1 MAYVKVRVVRKSLGQ
16 ECPCRFDPGP
26 RYKSL
31 ITNIVIRLFLLNI
44 IYYYKISLIMITI
57 TEQYIKDYKDKL
69 DKIAK
74 SFDLDK
80 QEIIVE
86 ELTIKVSAPDFW
98 DDFENATTITKELNT
113 AKEKIKDVSHINML
127 IDDLETALMYYKEFE
142 GNDEEELVNL
152 ANDELIKEFKI
163 FENKYRFID
172 PTDSLGAVL
181 DINAGAGGTEA
192 NDWANMLFRMYDMW
206 AKSNGYKFK
215 ILYYSEGDKVGIKN
229 VSIEITGNNAYGTL
243 KGETGVHRLVRV
255 SPYNAQGK
263 RMTSFAAVSVVPLVD
278 NSIKVE
284 IDESKLTIDT
294 FRSSGAGGQN
304 VNKVE
309 SGVRVNYMYTDPD
322 TGETEKIQVANT
334 ETRDQPKNKERAM
347 QILKSILYKKA
358 LDKQLAKKKE
368 IEDAKLKNEW
378 GAQIRSYVFDDKR
391 VKDHRTGYQTT
402 DVDSVMN
409 GNLNGFIESY
419 NNWIIE
425 QENNKL

>member
-1 MAYVKVRVVRKSLGQ
+1 
-16 ECPCRFDPGP
+16 
-26 RYKSL
+26 
-31 ITNIVIRLFLLNI
+31 
-44 IYYYKISLIMITI
+44 MITI
-57 TEQYIKDYKDKL
+57 TEQYLKDYKDKL

-80 QEIIVE
+80 QKIIVE

-142 GNDEEELVNL
+142 GKDEEELVNL
-152 ANDELIKEFKI
+152 ANAELIKEFKI

-206 AKSNGYKFK
+206 TKSNGYKFK

>member
-1 MAYVKVRVVRKSLGQ
+1 
-16 ECPCRFDPGP
+16 
-26 RYKSL
+26 
-31 ITNIVIRLFLLNI
+31 
-44 IYYYKISLIMITI
+44 MITI
-57 TEQYIKDYKDKL
+57 TEQYIKEYKDKL

-80 QEIIVE
+80 QKIIVE
-86 ELTIKVSAPDFW
+86 ELSVKVSAPDFW

-113 AKEKIKDVSHINML
+113 AREKIKDVSHIHML
-127 IDDLETALMYYKEFE
+127 IDDLETSLIYYKEFE
-142 GNDEEELVNL
+142 GKDEEELVNL
-152 ANDELIKEFKI
+152 ANAELVEEFKV
-163 FENKYRFID
+163 FENKYRFVD

-215 ILYYSEGDKVGIKN
+215 VLYYSEGDKVGIKN

-278 NSIKVE
+278 NSINIE

>member
-1 MAYVKVRVVRKSLGQ
+1 
-16 ECPCRFDPGP
+16 
-26 RYKSL
+26 
-31 ITNIVIRLFLLNI
+31 
-44 IYYYKISLIMITI
+44 MITI

-74 SFDLDK
+74 SFDLVK
-80 QEIIVE
+80 QKIIVE
-86 ELTIKVSAPDFW
+86 ELSIKVSSPDFW

-113 AKEKIKDVSHINML
+113 AKDKIKDVSHIHML

-142 GNDEEELVNL
+142 GKDEEELVNL
-152 ANDELIKEFKI
+152 ANAELIKEFKI
-163 FENKYRFID
+163 FDNKYRFVD

>member
-1 MAYVKVRVVRKSLGQ
+1 
-16 ECPCRFDPGP
+16 
-26 RYKSL
+26 
-31 ITNIVIRLFLLNI
+31 
-44 IYYYKISLIMITI
+44 MITI

-69 DKIAK
+69 DKITK

-80 QEIIVE
+80 QKIIVE

-127 IDDLETALMYYKEFE
+127 IDDLETSLIYYKEFE
-142 GNDEEELVNL
+142 GKDEEELVNL
-152 ANDELIKEFKI
+152 ANAELIKEFKI

>member
-1 MAYVKVRVVRKSLGQ
+1 
-16 ECPCRFDPGP
+16 
-26 RYKSL
+26 
-31 ITNIVIRLFLLNI
+31 
-44 IYYYKISLIMITI
+44 MITI

-80 QEIIVE
+80 QKIIVE
-86 ELTIKVSAPDFW
+86 ELSIKVSAPDFW

-113 AKEKIKDVSHINML
+113 AKEKIKDVSHIHIL

-142 GNDEEELVNL
+142 GKDEEELVNL
-152 ANDELIKEFKI
+152 ANAELIKEFKI

>member
-1 MAYVKVRVVRKSLGQ
+1 
-16 ECPCRFDPGP
+16 
-26 RYKSL
+26 
-31 ITNIVIRLFLLNI
+31 
-44 IYYYKISLIMITI
+44 MITI
-57 TEQYIKDYKDKL
+57 TEQYIKDYKVKL

-80 QEIIVE
+80 QKIIVG

-127 IDDLETALMYYKEFE
+127 IYDLETALIYYKELE

>member
-1 MAYVKVRVVRKSLGQ
+1 
-16 ECPCRFDPGP
+16 
-26 RYKSL
+26 
-31 ITNIVIRLFLLNI
+31 
-44 IYYYKISLIMITI
+44 MITI
-57 TEQYIKDYKDKL
+57 TEQYIKDYKAKL

-80 QEIIVE
+80 QKIIVE
-86 ELTIKVSAPDFW
+86 ELSIKVSAPNFW

-142 GNDEEELVNL
+142 GKDEEELVNL
-152 ANDELIKEFKI
+152 ANAELIKEFKI
-163 FENKYRFID
+163 FDNKYRFVD

-243 KGETGVHRLVRV
+243 KSETGVHRLVRV

-309 SGVRVNYMYTDPD
+309 SGVRVNYMYTDTD

>member
-1 MAYVKVRVVRKSLGQ
+1 
-16 ECPCRFDPGP
+16 
-26 RYKSL
+26 
-31 ITNIVIRLFLLNI
+31 
-44 IYYYKISLIMITI
+44 MITI

-80 QEIIVE
+80 QKIIVE
-86 ELTIKVSAPDFW
+86 ELSIKVSAPDFW

-142 GNDEEELVNL
+142 GKDEEELVNL

-163 FENKYRFID
+163 FENKYRFVD

-192 NDWANMLFRMYDMW
+192 NDWANMLFRMYNMW

-402 DVDSVMN
+402 DVESVMN

>member
-1 MAYVKVRVVRKSLGQ
+1 
-16 ECPCRFDPGP
+16 
-26 RYKSL
+26 
-31 ITNIVIRLFLLNI
+31 
-44 IYYYKISLIMITI
+44 MITI

-80 QEIIVE
+80 QKIIVE

-142 GNDEEELVNL
+142 GKDEEELVNL
-152 ANDELIKEFKI
+152 ANAELIKEVKI

-206 AKSNGYKFK
+206 TKSNGYKFK

>member
-1 MAYVKVRVVRKSLGQ
+1 M
-16 ECPCRFDPGP
+16 
-26 RYKSL
+26 
-31 ITNIVIRLFLLNI
+31 
-44 IYYYKISLIMITI
+44 I
-57 TEQYIKDYKDKL
+57 TEQYIKDYRDKL
-69 DKIAK
+69 NKIAK

-80 QEIIVE
+80 QKIIVE
-86 ELTIKVSAPDFW
+86 ELSIKVSAPDFW
-98 DDFENATTITKELNT
+98 NDFENAITITKELNT
-113 AKEKIKDVSHINML
+113 AREKIKDVSHIHKL
-127 IDDLETALMYYKEFE
+127 IDELEDSLIYYKEF
-142 GNDEEELVNL
+142 GDEEAFVNL
-152 ANDELIKEFKI
+152 ANDELIEEFKI

-172 PTDSLGAVL
+172 PTDSLSAVL

-347 QILKSILYKKA
+347 QILKSILYKKE
-358 LDKQLAKKKE
+358 LDKRLAKKKE

>member
-1 MAYVKVRVVRKSLGQ
+1 
-16 ECPCRFDPGP
+16 
-26 RYKSL
+26 
-31 ITNIVIRLFLLNI
+31 
-44 IYYYKISLIMITI
+44 MITI
-57 TEQYIKDYKDKL
+57 TEQYIKDYKVKL

-80 QEIIVE
+80 QKIIVG

-142 GNDEEELVNL
+142 GKDEEELVNL

-163 FENKYRFID
+163 FENKYRFVD

>member
-1 MAYVKVRVVRKSLGQ
+1 
-16 ECPCRFDPGP
+16 
-26 RYKSL
+26 
-31 ITNIVIRLFLLNI
+31 
-44 IYYYKISLIMITI
+44 MITI
-57 TEQYIKDYKDKL
+57 TEQYIKDYKNKL

-98 DDFENATTITKELNT
+98 DDFENATTITKEINT

-142 GNDEEELVNL
+142 GKDEEELVNL
-152 ANDELIKEFKI
+152 ANAELIKEFKI

>member
-1 MAYVKVRVVRKSLGQ
+1 
-16 ECPCRFDPGP
+16 
-26 RYKSL
+26 
-31 ITNIVIRLFLLNI
+31 
-44 IYYYKISLIMITI
+44 MITI
-57 TEQYIKDYKDKL
+57 TEQYLKDYKDKL

-80 QEIIVE
+80 QKIIVE

-163 FENKYRFID
+163 FENKYRFVD

>member
-1 MAYVKVRVVRKSLGQ
+1 
-16 ECPCRFDPGP
+16 
-26 RYKSL
+26 
-31 ITNIVIRLFLLNI
+31 
-44 IYYYKISLIMITI
+44 MITI
-57 TEQYIKDYKDKL
+57 TEQYIKDYKVKL

-80 QEIIVE
+80 QKIIVE

-113 AKEKIKDVSHINML
+113 AKEKIKDVSHIHML

-152 ANDELIKEFKI
+152 ANAELIKEFKI
-163 FENKYRFID
+163 FDNKYRFVD

>member
-1 MAYVKVRVVRKSLGQ
+1 
-16 ECPCRFDPGP
+16 
-26 RYKSL
+26 
-31 ITNIVIRLFLLNI
+31 
-44 IYYYKISLIMITI
+44 MITI

-80 QEIIVE
+80 QKIIVE
-86 ELTIKVSAPDFW
+86 ELSIKVSAPDFW

-142 GNDEEELVNL
+142 GKDEEELVNL
-152 ANDELIKEFKI
+152 ANAELIKEFKI

-263 RMTSFAAVSVVPLVD
+263 RMTSFAAVSAVPLVD

-419 NNWIIE
+419 NNFIIE

>member
-1 MAYVKVRVVRKSLGQ
+1 
-16 ECPCRFDPGP
+16 
-26 RYKSL
+26 
-31 ITNIVIRLFLLNI
+31 
-44 IYYYKISLIMITI
+44 MITI

-80 QEIIVE
+80 QKIIVE
-86 ELTIKVSAPDFW
+86 ELSIKVSAPDFW

-142 GNDEEELVNL
+142 GKDEEELANL

-163 FENKYRFID
+163 FENKYRFVD

-409 GNLNGFIESY
+409 GNLNEFIESY

>member
-1 MAYVKVRVVRKSLGQ
+1 
-16 ECPCRFDPGP
+16 
-26 RYKSL
+26 
-31 ITNIVIRLFLLNI
+31 
-44 IYYYKISLIMITI
+44 MITI

-80 QEIIVE
+80 QKIIVE

-113 AKEKIKDVSHINML
+113 AKEKIKNVSHINML

-152 ANDELIKEFKI
+152 ANAELIKEFKI
-163 FENKYRFID
+163 FENKYRFVD

-402 DVDSVMN
+402 DVYSVMN

>member
-1 MAYVKVRVVRKSLGQ
+1 MV
-16 ECPCRFDPGP
+16 
-26 RYKSL
+26 
-31 ITNIVIRLFLLNI
+31 
-44 IYYYKISLIMITI
+44 TI
-57 TEQYIKDYKDKL
+57 TEQYIKDYQKKL
-69 DKIAK
+69 DDISK
-74 SFDLDK
+74 SFDLEK
-80 QEIIVE
+80 QHIIVE
-86 ELTIKVSAPDFW
+86 ELSVKVSAPDFW
-98 DDFENATTITKELNT
+98 DDFESATSITKELNT
-113 AKEKIKDVSHINML
+113 AKEKINDVEHMKML
-127 IDDLETALMYYKEFE
+127 IDDLSTALMYYKEFE
-142 GNDEEELVNL
+142 GKDEEEYVNL
-152 ANDELIKEFKI
+152 ANSELIKEFSK
-163 FENKYRFID
+163 FEDKYRFVD
-172 PTDSLGAVL
+172 PIDSLGAVL

-206 AKSNGYKFK
+206 AKANNYKFK
-215 ILYYSEGDKVGIKN
+215 VLYYSEGDKVGIKN

-243 KGETGVHRLVRV
+243 KGETGVHRMVRV

-278 NSIKVE
+278 NTIKVE
-284 IDESKLTIDT
+284 IDESKLTVDT

>member
-1 MAYVKVRVVRKSLGQ
+1 
-16 ECPCRFDPGP
+16 
-26 RYKSL
+26 
-31 ITNIVIRLFLLNI
+31 
-44 IYYYKISLIMITI
+44 MITI

-142 GNDEEELVNL
+142 GKDEEELVNL

-163 FENKYRFID
+163 FENKYRFVD

-284 IDESKLTIDT
+284 IDESKLTIYT

-402 DVDSVMN
+402 DVDSVIN

>member
-1 MAYVKVRVVRKSLGQ
+1 
-16 ECPCRFDPGP
+16 
-26 RYKSL
+26 
-31 ITNIVIRLFLLNI
+31 
-44 IYYYKISLIMITI
+44 MITI
-57 TEQYIKDYKDKL
+57 TEQYIKDYKVKL

-80 QEIIVE
+80 QKIIVE
-86 ELTIKVSAPDFW
+86 ELSIKVSAPDFW

-127 IDDLETALMYYKEFE
+127 IDDLETALIYYKEFE
-142 GNDEEELVNL
+142 GKDEEELVNL

-163 FENKYRFID
+163 FENKYRFVD

-215 ILYYSEGDKVGIKN
+215 ILYYSEGDKVGVKN

-278 NSIKVE
+278 NSINIE

>member
-1 MAYVKVRVVRKSLGQ
+1 
-16 ECPCRFDPGP
+16 
-26 RYKSL
+26 
-31 ITNIVIRLFLLNI
+31 
-44 IYYYKISLIMITI
+44 MITI
-57 TEQYIKDYKDKL
+57 TEQYIKEYKDKL

-80 QEIIVE
+80 QKIIVE
-86 ELTIKVSAPDFW
+86 ELSIKVSAPDFW
-98 DDFENATTITKELNT
+98 NDFENATTITKELNT

-142 GNDEEELVNL
+142 GKDEEELVNL

-163 FENKYRFID
+163 FENKYRFVD

>member
-1 MAYVKVRVVRKSLGQ
+1 M
-16 ECPCRFDPGP
+16 
-26 RYKSL
+26 
-31 ITNIVIRLFLLNI
+31 
-44 IYYYKISLIMITI
+44 I
-57 TEQYIKDYKDKL
+57 TEQYIKDYRDKL
-69 DKIAK
+69 NKIAK

-80 QEIIVE
+80 QKIIVE
-86 ELTIKVSAPDFW
+86 ELSVKVSAPDFW
-98 DDFENATTITKELNT
+98 NDFENAAVITKELNT
-113 AKEKIKDVSHINML
+113 AREKIKDVSHIHKL
-127 IDDLETALMYYKEFE
+127 IDELEDSLIYYKEF
-142 GNDEEELVNL
+142 GDEEAFVNL
-152 ANDELIKEFKI
+152 ANDELIEEFKI
-163 FENKYRFID
+163 FENKYRFVD

-206 AKSNGYKFK
+206 VKSNGYKFK

-358 LDKQLAKKKE
+358 LDKKLAKKKE

-419 NNWIIE
+419 NNWIIK

>member
-1 MAYVKVRVVRKSLGQ
+1 
-16 ECPCRFDPGP
+16 
-26 RYKSL
+26 
-31 ITNIVIRLFLLNI
+31 
-44 IYYYKISLIMITI
+44 MITI

-80 QEIIVE
+80 QKIIVE

-142 GNDEEELVNL
+142 GKDEEELVNL
-152 ANDELIKEFKI
+152 ANAELIKEFKI

>member
-1 MAYVKVRVVRKSLGQ
+1 
-16 ECPCRFDPGP
+16 
-26 RYKSL
+26 
-31 ITNIVIRLFLLNI
+31 
-44 IYYYKISLIMITI
+44 MITI

-142 GNDEEELVNL
+142 GKDEEELVNL
-152 ANDELIKEFKI
+152 ANAELIKEFKI

-192 NDWANMLFRMYDMW
+192 NDWANILFRMYDMW

-294 FRSSGAGGQN
+294 FRSSGEGGQN

-402 DVDSVMN
+402 DVDSVIN

>member
-1 MAYVKVRVVRKSLGQ
+1 
-16 ECPCRFDPGP
+16 
-26 RYKSL
+26 
-31 ITNIVIRLFLLNI
+31 
-44 IYYYKISLIMITI
+44 MITI

-80 QEIIVE
+80 QKIIVE
-86 ELTIKVSAPDFW
+86 ELSIKVSAPDFW

-152 ANDELIKEFKI
+152 ANAELIKEFKI
-163 FENKYRFID
+163 FDNKYRFVD

-347 QILKSILYKKA
+347 QILKSILYKKV

>member
-1 MAYVKVRVVRKSLGQ
+1 
-16 ECPCRFDPGP
+16 
-26 RYKSL
+26 
-31 ITNIVIRLFLLNI
+31 
-44 IYYYKISLIMITI
+44 MITI
-57 TEQYIKDYKDKL
+57 TEQYIKEYKDKL

-80 QEIIVE
+80 QKIIVE
-86 ELTIKVSAPDFW
+86 ELSIKVSAPDFW
-98 DDFENATTITKELNT
+98 NDFENATTITKELNT
-113 AKEKIKDVSHINML
+113 AKEKIKNVSHINML
-127 IDDLETALMYYKEFE
+127 IDDLETSLIYYKEFE
-142 GNDEEELVNL
+142 GKDEEELVNL

-419 NNWIIE
+419 NNLIIE

>member
-1 MAYVKVRVVRKSLGQ
+1 
-16 ECPCRFDPGP
+16 
-26 RYKSL
+26 
-31 ITNIVIRLFLLNI
+31 
-44 IYYYKISLIMITI
+44 MITI

-142 GNDEEELVNL
+142 GKDEEELVNL

-163 FENKYRFID
+163 FENKYRFVD

>member
-1 MAYVKVRVVRKSLGQ
+1 
-16 ECPCRFDPGP
+16 
-26 RYKSL
+26 
-31 ITNIVIRLFLLNI
+31 
-44 IYYYKISLIMITI
+44 MITI

-80 QEIIVE
+80 QKIIVE

-127 IDDLETALMYYKEFE
+127 IDDLEIALMYYKEFE
-142 GNDEEELVNL
+142 GKDEEELVNL
-152 ANDELIKEFKI
+152 ANAELIKEFKI

>member
-1 MAYVKVRVVRKSLGQ
+1 
-16 ECPCRFDPGP
+16 
-26 RYKSL
+26 
-31 ITNIVIRLFLLNI
+31 
-44 IYYYKISLIMITI
+44 MITI
-57 TEQYIKDYKDKL
+57 TEQYIKEYKDKL
-69 DKIAK
+69 DKISK

-80 QEIIVE
+80 QKIIVE
-86 ELTIKVSAPDFW
+86 ELSVKVSAPDFW

-127 IDDLETALMYYKEFE
+127 IDALETALMYYKEFE
-142 GNDEEELVNL
+142 GKDDEELVNL

-163 FENKYRFID
+163 FENKYRFVD

>member
-1 MAYVKVRVVRKSLGQ
+1 
-16 ECPCRFDPGP
+16 
-26 RYKSL
+26 
-31 ITNIVIRLFLLNI
+31 
-44 IYYYKISLIMITI
+44 MITI
-57 TEQYIKDYKDKL
+57 TEQYLKDYKDKL

-80 QEIIVE
+80 QKIIVE
-86 ELTIKVSAPDFW
+86 ELTIKVSAPDFL
-98 DDFENATTITKELNT
+98 DDFENATTITKKLNT
-113 AKEKIKDVSHINML
+113 AKEKIKDVSRINML

-142 GNDEEELVNL
+142 GKDEEELVNL
-152 ANDELIKEFKI
+152 ANAELIKEFKI

-347 QILKSILYKKA
+347 QILKSMLYKKA

>member
-1 MAYVKVRVVRKSLGQ
+1 
-16 ECPCRFDPGP
+16 
-26 RYKSL
+26 
-31 ITNIVIRLFLLNI
+31 
-44 IYYYKISLIMITI
+44 MITI

-80 QEIIVE
+80 QKIIVE

-152 ANDELIKEFKI
+152 ANAELIKEFKI

-391 VKDHRTGYQTT
+391 VKDHRTSYQTT

>member
-1 MAYVKVRVVRKSLGQ
+1 
-16 ECPCRFDPGP
+16 
-26 RYKSL
+26 
-31 ITNIVIRLFLLNI
+31 
-44 IYYYKISLIMITI
+44 MITI

-80 QEIIVE
+80 QKIIVE
-86 ELTIKVSAPDFW
+86 ELSIKVSAPDFW
-98 DDFENATTITKELNT
+98 DDFETATTITKELNT

-142 GNDEEELVNL
+142 GKDEEELVNL

-163 FENKYRFID
+163 FENKYRFVD
-172 PTDSLGAVL
+172 PTDSLDVVL

>member
-1 MAYVKVRVVRKSLGQ
+1 
-16 ECPCRFDPGP
+16 
-26 RYKSL
+26 
-31 ITNIVIRLFLLNI
+31 
-44 IYYYKISLIMITI
+44 MITI
-57 TEQYIKDYKDKL
+57 TEQYIKDYKGKL

-80 QEIIVE
+80 QKIIVE

-142 GNDEEELVNL
+142 GKDEEELVNL
-152 ANDELIKEFKI
+152 ANAELIKEFKI

>member
-1 MAYVKVRVVRKSLGQ
+1 
-16 ECPCRFDPGP
+16 
-26 RYKSL
+26 
-31 ITNIVIRLFLLNI
+31 
-44 IYYYKISLIMITI
+44 MITI

-80 QEIIVE
+80 QKIIVE
-86 ELTIKVSAPDFW
+86 ELSIKVSAPDFW

-142 GNDEEELVNL
+142 GKDEEELVNL
-152 ANDELIKEFKI
+152 ANAELIKEFKI

>member
-1 MAYVKVRVVRKSLGQ
+1 
-16 ECPCRFDPGP
+16 
-26 RYKSL
+26 
-31 ITNIVIRLFLLNI
+31 
-44 IYYYKISLIMITI
+44 MITI

-80 QEIIVE
+80 QKIIVE

-142 GNDEEELVNL
+142 GKDEEELVNL
-152 ANDELIKEFKI
+152 ANAELIKEFKI

-278 NSIKVE
+278 NSIKIE

-391 VKDHRTGYQTT
+391 VKDHRTSYQTT

>member
-1 MAYVKVRVVRKSLGQ
+1 
-16 ECPCRFDPGP
+16 
-26 RYKSL
+26 
-31 ITNIVIRLFLLNI
+31 
-44 IYYYKISLIMITI
+44 MITI

-80 QEIIVE
+80 QKIIVE

-98 DDFENATTITKELNT
+98 DDFENATTITKELNI

-152 ANDELIKEFKI
+152 ANAELIKEFKI

>member
-1 MAYVKVRVVRKSLGQ
+1 
-16 ECPCRFDPGP
+16 
-26 RYKSL
+26 
-31 ITNIVIRLFLLNI
+31 
-44 IYYYKISLIMITI
+44 MITI

-80 QEIIVE
+80 QKIIVE
-86 ELTIKVSAPDFW
+86 ELSIKVSAPDFW
-98 DDFENATTITKELNT
+98 DDFETATTITKELNT
-113 AKEKIKDVSHINML
+113 AKEKIKDISHINML

-142 GNDEEELVNL
+142 GKDEEELVNL

-163 FENKYRFID
+163 FENKYRFVD

>member
-1 MAYVKVRVVRKSLGQ
+1 
-16 ECPCRFDPGP
+16 
-26 RYKSL
+26 
-31 ITNIVIRLFLLNI
+31 
-44 IYYYKISLIMITI
+44 MITI

-152 ANDELIKEFKI
+152 ANAELIKEFKI

-229 VSIEITGNNAYGTL
+229 VSIEITGNNTYGTL